1 MPTPAHAT
9 LQLIVGEYL
18 RRHRNEVHYAV
29 MPGCRVE
36 LVRRSRCR
44 IPDVL
49 IAPVPVPNTKVL
61 ETAPLAVIE
70 IWSPDDRI
78 GQQMAR
84 FREYWNRGV
93 RQIIVLD
100 SEEFVAFRYTE
111 GSLKEGPITDI
122 ELPDGQKVPFPSA
135 ALMEELQEEFAR
147 E

>member
-1 MPTPAHAT
+1 
-9 LQLIVGEYL
+9 
-18 RRHRNEVHYAV
+18 
-29 MPGCRVE
+29 
-36 LVRRSRCR
+36 
-44 IPDVL
+44 
-49 IAPVPVPNTKVL
+49 
-61 ETAPLAVIE
+61 
-70 IWSPDDRI
+70 
-78 GQQMAR
+78 MAR